1 MNGWTLLLVAH
12 ASTAVACLL
21 VGAYQLL
28 RRVKGDSAHRM
39 AGWPWVLGMLFVAS
53 SSFAIR
59 ELRQGQL
66 SLLHVLS
73 VVTLISLILGVLA
86 ARRHDVR
93 SHRGFM
99 RGSWF
104 GLVGAFIGAVAVP
117 DRRVPTFAVSHPLGA
132 LAAAD
137 AVITLSAALIGLA
150 HAVDRL
156 KPKQAIP
163 DGVSRSKQSQR
174 DHPADAV
181 VPPSQRLVGSP

>member
-12 ASTAVACLL
+12 ASTAVTCLL

-28 RRVKGDSAHRM
+28 RRVKGDPVHRV
-39 AGWPWVLGMLFVAS
+39 AGWAWVLGMLFVAS

-59 ELRQGQL
+59 ELRDGQL

-73 VVTLISLILGVLA
+73 VVTLLSLVLGVLA

-93 SHRGFM
+93 SHRAFM

-132 LAAAD
+132 LSAVAAIIA
-137 AVITLSAALIGLA
+137 LSAALIVLA
-150 HAVDRL
+150 HAVDRP
-156 KPKQAIP
+156 KPKRPPRMAFWAES
-163 DGVSRSKQSQR
+163 SRHGTAQLMQ
-174 DHPADAV
+174 
-181 VPPSQRLVGSP
+181 